1 MQMTIK
7 DFCILLI
14 ATFKLNGISSFDIN
28 RIPSEIGI
36 FSNNKKTNMLFDKLS
51 VGEFNEV
58 IGMKQYLWGMLLSGY
73 NYFKN
78 IGTKWEIIIDEKIAE
93 QIINRYSIEN
103 QKMISFLVEEYK
115 NNKCQNIKKKI

>member
-103 QKMISFLVEEYK
+103 QKMMSFLVEEYK